1 MKYITLYQTLQL
13 SQPPCKCRVK
23 QSLKFEAQSQ
33 NHEPIVCAI
42 YLSLVARLS
51 MSDSL
56 VLDNARKNKRN
67 SIKKC
72 HSQEF
77 I

>member
-23 QSLKFEAQSQ
+23 QSLKFETKLQ

-42 YLSLVARLS
+42 YLSLGVDHLIFDGGVAGFLG
-51 MSDSL
+51 
-56 VLDNARKNKRN
+56 
-67 SIKKC
+67 C
-72 HSQEF
+72 
-77 I
+77 